1 MEGTFFLMNE
11 TVLNMARKQSGSGR
25 RNVREDASGNFIDG
39 HGLQDDPSGTLHHGI
54 ENPFSAEQHAAEHF
68 CGEILRDTA

>member
-39 HGLQDDPSGTLHHGI
+39 HGLQDDPSGNLHHGI
-54 ENPFSAEQHAAEHF
+54 ENPFSAEE
-68 CGEILRDTA
+68 CILHKV